1 MTQKPIIPITT
12 KEFQTIEIMIL
23 ENSDKFCSYCDGEL
37 EQHVL
42 KDGKIVYL
50 CYKCDTVWE
59 REIIDENHFKL
70 VKSKEGL
77 SIF

>member
-1 MTQKPIIPITT
+1 MAQEQIIPIT
-12 KEFQTIEIMIL
+12 ESDFQTLEIVIL
-23 ENSDKFCSYCDGEL
+23 KNKDKFCSYCNYEL
-37 EQHVL
+37 EKYIL
-42 KDGKIVYL
+42 KDGMIIYL
-50 CYKCDTVWE
+50 CYECDTVWE